1 MKSFLITILVSLA
14 FIQATAQVP
23 GKVPSSWAK
32 EIAHTVMTRYPSA
45 LTIPFKPWC
54 YPQGYFLMG
63 LDKLWRS
70 TGDRKYYDYMMNW
83 ANEVV
88 RPDGSLVYFKGRS
101 MDDMMAGSVVVWAYQ
116 QTKEEKFRKAA
127 DIIRKSYDDYPRTS
141 DGVFWHGRGTVG
153 QIWVDGVFMG
163 QMFLTKYGHYI
174 GDTDYCFN
182 EASRQ
187 LIGMYTHLKKGESGL
202 LYHGWDEDKDARWA
216 DPVTGMAP
224 EVWSEGLGWYALIM
238 VETLEIFPKTHPQYK
253 KLVSI
258 TQELMQGLK
267 NRIRSPD
274 YGIRW

>member
-1 MKSFLITILVSLA
+1 MPEKHVYVSLMTEVQRVKGVGDA
-14 FIQATAQVP
+14 N
-23 GKVPSSWAK
+23 
-32 EIAHTVMTRYPSA
+32 VMG
-45 LTIPFKPWC
+45 
-54 YPQGYFLMG
+54 Q
-63 LDKLWRS
+63 
-70 TGDRKYYDYMMNW
+70 DYSM
-83 ANEVV
+83 

-101 MDDMMAGSVVVWAYQ
+101 MDDMMAGSVIVWAYQ

-202 LYHGWDEDKDARWA
+202 LYHGWDEDKDAPLYLASSTHFR
-216 DPVTGMAP
+216 DYSTMFFPIVK
-224 EVWSEGLGWYALIM
+224 VFGLLFH
-238 VETLEIFPKTHPQYK
+238 LSFPFFY
-253 KLVSI
+253 LLSSRV
-258 TQELMQGLK
+258 L
-267 NRIRSPD
+267 
-274 YGIRW
+274 